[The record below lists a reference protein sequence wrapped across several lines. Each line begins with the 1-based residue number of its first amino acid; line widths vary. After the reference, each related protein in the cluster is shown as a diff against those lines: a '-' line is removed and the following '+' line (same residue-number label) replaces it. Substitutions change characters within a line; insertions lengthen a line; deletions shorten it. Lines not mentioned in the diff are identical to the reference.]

1 MISTP
6 TTRPVAIAVRNTA
19 VSSAA
24 SRPPGLPVVDR
35 RHHGVVEDVGVDMDP
50 VALWTVGTHEVR
62 DRILRGLFVASRAD
76 RRQVESEQLRGQRL
90 ATVPGAL
97 VAVAEAE
104 CDGILDR
111 IRAPLQPGSRAGP

>member
-1 MISTP
+1 
-6 TTRPVAIAVRNTA
+6 
-19 VSSAA
+19 
-24 SRPPGLPVVDR
+24 
-35 RHHGVVEDVGVDMDP
+35 MDS

-104 CDGILDR
+104 CDGILRTDQGATPAGKQGGARDR
-111 IRAPLQPGSRAGP
+111 